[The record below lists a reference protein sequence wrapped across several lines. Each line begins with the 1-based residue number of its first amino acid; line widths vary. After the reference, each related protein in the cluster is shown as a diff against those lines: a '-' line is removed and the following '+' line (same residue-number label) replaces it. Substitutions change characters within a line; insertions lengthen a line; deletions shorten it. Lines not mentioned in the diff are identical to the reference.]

1 MHRILIVL
9 LMLTAGMAHA
19 RILHVG
25 DNTIKLSQTKTTT
38 PALHIRVGDEVWY
51 GAMVPTFVK
60 NTLHVRYNN
69 VEYSVLQCVP
79 FTDTTNYTYDEFGR
93 LIGANKKNYL
103 EGNGTQWISTK
114 ILPSISLKTHIG
126 VKMNKATGNL
136 IFGRQD
142 KIKDLETYRLFN
154 YQEKIYFDINGV
166 NNRGRIIGAANSFM
180 NNKYYEFETG
190 NKYVKDLNSGYVISG
205 SPTTEFSFTPEEK
218 HTINLYGDEN
228 YTTAYAS
235 GKIYFFKMWDND
247 TLVRHFVPVPCG
259 LKIGDF
265 IVPENGMWD
274 IVEQKFYGNMG
285 TGEFIYGVDE

>member
-1 MHRILIVL
+1 MELR
-9 LMLTAGMAHA
+9 T
-19 RILHVG
+19 
-25 DNTIKLSQTKTTT
+25 
-38 PALHIRVGDEVWY
+38 DEKYWSEVC
-51 GAMVPTFVK
+51 FVK
-60 NTLHVRYNN
+60 KTFITTGTEYYYYEPLHYWEN
-69 VEYSVLQCVP
+69 VKDYKNVSVLVQDDN
-79 FTDTTNYTYDEFGR
+79 FNI
-93 LIGANKKNYL
+93 LKNYL

-190 NKYVKDLNSGYVISG
+190 NKYVKDLNSGYVVSG

-265 IVPENGMWD
+265 VVPENGMWD